1 MGKWGHLM
9 KSFGRILVVLF
20 SCLLFAFPALAAP
33 QDQYKLPEPYMSL
46 EQNYLKAFPDLQK
59 VMNIMIEKTAQQIKN
74 PEQDILH
81 NRVCSALVYKM
92 AVDSKLSAK
101 FQKLAVAG
109 DLLHNISKED
119 KKDVLTDPVL
129 LNQADQMV
137 TRLKKAGYFR
147 NSPNFWKDKEIF
159 LQPKIGNNLSLIHN
173 ITGALRV
180 GQMLT
185 EIGGFSKKEVELV
198 EVGVLEHSTGYWYF
212 RSSINEVI
220 GSDDAWAIAYP
231 APENDLAKLVHDADL
246 ISQFV
251 PESVVPE
258 GSKWRV
264 LATKRWKAKTTQE
277 EAHIVYYVFKLLY
290 DEAKTEA
297 GKRLAK
303 EKWDQIAPE
312 LITLMG
318 LQPEDNPIE
327 KLGVP
332 AIFQK

>member
-1 MGKWGHLM
+1 M
-9 KSFGRILVVLF
+9 KFLGRILVVLF

-46 EQNYLKAFPDLQK
+46 EQNYLKAFPELQK

-92 AVDSKLSAK
+92 AVDNKLSAK

-119 KKDVLTDPVL
+119 KKDVLTDPGL
-129 LNQADQMV
+129 LNQADLMV

-147 NSPNFWKDKEIF
+147 NSPNFWKNKGIF
-159 LQPKIGNNLSLIHN
+159 AQPKIGNNLSLIHN

-220 GSDDAWAIAYP
+220 GSNDAWAIAYP
-231 APENDLAKLVHDADL
+231 APENDLAKLIHDADL

-312 LITLMG
+312 LIKLMG
-318 LQPEDNPIE
+318 LQPGDDPIE

>member
-1 MGKWGHLM
+1 M
-9 KSFGRILVVLF
+9 KSLGRILVVLF

-46 EQNYLKAFPDLQK
+46 EQQYLKAFPELQK

-92 AVDSKLSAK
+92 AVDNKLSAK
-101 FQKLAVAG
+101 FQKLAIAG

-129 LNQADQMV
+129 LNQADLMV

-147 NSPNFWKDKEIF
+147 NSPNFWKDKGIF
-159 LQPKIGNNLSLIHN
+159 AQPKIGNNLSLIHHV
-173 ITGALRV
+173 TGALRV

-220 GSDDAWAIAYP
+220 GSNDAWAIAYP
-231 APENDLAKLVHDADL
+231 APENDLAKLIHDADL
-246 ISQFV
+246 VSQFV

-290 DEAKTEA
+290 DEAKTAA
-297 GKRLAK
+297 GKQLTK

-312 LITLMG
+312 LIKLMG
-318 LQPEDNPIE
+318 LQPGDNPIE
-327 KLGVP
+327 ILGVP
-332 AIFQK
+332 AIFKK

>member
-1 MGKWGHLM
+1 M
-9 KSFGRILVVLF
+9 KFLGRILVVLF

-46 EQNYLKAFPDLQK
+46 EQNYLKAFPELQK

-92 AVDSKLSAK
+92 AVDNKLSAK

-119 KKDVLTDPVL
+119 KKDVLTDPGL
-129 LNQADQMV
+129 LNQADLMV

-147 NSPNFWKDKEIF
+147 NSPNFWKDKGIF
-159 LQPKIGNNLSLIHN
+159 AQPKIGNNLSLIHN

-220 GSDDAWAIAYP
+220 GSNDAWAIAYP
-231 APENDLAKLVHDADL
+231 APENDLAKLIHDADL

-312 LITLMG
+312 LIKLMG
-318 LQPEDNPIE
+318 LQPGDDPIE

-332 AIFQK
+332 ANKKK

>member
-1 MGKWGHLM
+1 M
-9 KSFGRILVVLF
+9 KSLGRILVVLF

-46 EQNYLKAFPDLQK
+46 EQNYLKAFPELQK

-92 AVDSKLSAK
+92 AVDNKLSAK

-119 KKDVLTDPVL
+119 KKDVLTDPGL
-129 LNQADQMV
+129 LNQADLMV

-147 NSPNFWKDKEIF
+147 NSPNFWKDKGIF
-159 LQPKIGNNLSLIHN
+159 AQPKIGNNLSLIHN

-220 GSDDAWAIAYP
+220 GSNDAWAIAYP
-231 APENDLAKLVHDADL
+231 APENYLAKLIHDADL

-312 LITLMG
+312 LIKLMG
-318 LQPEDNPIE
+318 LQPGDDPIE

>member
-1 MGKWGHLM
+1 M
-9 KSFGRILVVLF
+9 KSLGRILVVLF

-46 EQNYLKAFPDLQK
+46 EQNYLKAFPELQK

-92 AVDSKLSAK
+92 AVDNKLSAK

-119 KKDVLTDPVL
+119 KKDVLTDPGL
-129 LNQADQMV
+129 LNQADLMV

-147 NSPNFWKDKEIF
+147 NSPNFWKDKGIF
-159 LQPKIGNNLSLIHN
+159 AQPKIGNNLSLIHN

-220 GSDDAWAIAYP
+220 GSNDAWAIAYP
-231 APENDLAKLVHDADL
+231 APENDLSKLIHDADL

-312 LITLMG
+312 LIKLMG
-318 LQPEDNPIE
+318 LQPGDDPIE

>member
-1 MGKWGHLM
+1 M
-9 KSFGRILVVLF
+9 KSLGRVLVVLF

-46 EQNYLKAFPDLQK
+46 EQNYLKAFPELQK

-92 AVDSKLSAK
+92 AVDNKLSAK

-119 KKDVLTDPVL
+119 KKDVLTDPGL
-129 LNQADQMV
+129 LNQADLMV

-147 NSPNFWKDKEIF
+147 NSPNFWKDKGIF
-159 LQPKIGNNLSLIHN
+159 AQPKIGNNLSLIHN

-220 GSDDAWAIAYP
+220 GSNNAWAIAYP
-231 APENDLAKLVHDADL
+231 APENDLAKLIHDADL

-312 LITLMG
+312 LIKLMG
-318 LQPEDNPIE
+318 LQPGDDPIE

>member
-1 MGKWGHLM
+1 M
-9 KSFGRILVVLF
+9 KFLGRILVVLF

-46 EQNYLKAFPDLQK
+46 EQNYLKAFPELQK

-92 AVDSKLSAK
+92 AVDNKLSAK

-119 KKDVLTDPVL
+119 KKDVLTDPGL
-129 LNQADQMV
+129 LNQADLMV

-147 NSPNFWKDKEIF
+147 NSPNFWKDKGIF
-159 LQPKIGNNLSLIHN
+159 AQPKIGNNLSLIHN

-220 GSDDAWAIAYP
+220 GSNDAWAIAYP
-231 APENDLAKLVHDADL
+231 APENDLAKLIHDADL

-312 LITLMG
+312 LIKLMG
-318 LQPEDNPIE
+318 LQP
-327 KLGVP
+327 
-332 AIFQK
+332 

>member
-1 MGKWGHLM
+1 M
-9 KSFGRILVVLF
+9 KSLGRVLVVLF

-46 EQNYLKAFPDLQK
+46 EQNYLKAFPELQK

-92 AVDSKLSAK
+92 AVDNKLSAK

-119 KKDVLTDPVL
+119 KKDVLTDPGL
-129 LNQADQMV
+129 LNQADLMV

-147 NSPNFWKDKEIF
+147 NSPNFWKDKGIF
-159 LQPKIGNNLSLIHN
+159 AQPKIGNNLSLIHN

-220 GSDDAWAIAYP
+220 GSNDAWAIAYP
-231 APENDLAKLVHDADL
+231 APENDLAKLIHDADL

-312 LITLMG
+312 LIKLMG

>member
-1 MGKWGHLM
+1 M
-9 KSFGRILVVLF
+9 KFLGRILVVLF

-46 EQNYLKAFPDLQK
+46 EQNYLKAFPELQK

-92 AVDSKLSAK
+92 AVDNKLSAK

-119 KKDVLTDPVL
+119 KKDVLTDPGL
-129 LNQADQMV
+129 LNQADLMV

-147 NSPNFWKDKEIF
+147 NSPNFWKDKGIF
-159 LQPKIGNNLSLIHN
+159 AQPKIGNNLSLIHN

-220 GSDDAWAIAYP
+220 GSNDAWAIAYP
-231 APENDLAKLVHDADL
+231 APENDLAKLIHDADL

-251 PESVVPE
+251 PESVVSPLVWNGPE
-258 GSKWRV
+258 
-264 LATKRWKAKTTQE
+264 
-277 EAHIVYYVFKLLY
+277 
-290 DEAKTEA
+290 
-297 GKRLAK
+297 
-303 EKWDQIAPE
+303 
-312 LITLMG
+312 
-318 LQPEDNPIE
+318 
-327 KLGVP
+327 
-332 AIFQK
+332 

>member
-1 MGKWGHLM
+1 M
-9 KSFGRILVVLF
+9 KFLGRILVVLF

-46 EQNYLKAFPDLQK
+46 EQNYLKAFPELQK

-92 AVDSKLSAK
+92 AVDNKLSAK

-119 KKDVLTDPVL
+119 KKDVLTDPGL
-129 LNQADQMV
+129 LNQADLMV

-147 NSPNFWKDKEIF
+147 NSPNFWKDKGIF
-159 LQPKIGNNLSLIHN
+159 AQPKIGNNLSLIHN

-220 GSDDAWAIAYP
+220 GSNDAWAIAYP
-231 APENDLAKLVHDADL
+231 APENDLSKLIHDADL

-312 LITLMG
+312 LIKLMG
-318 LQPEDNPIE
+318 LQPGDDPIE

>member
-1 MGKWGHLM
+1 M
-9 KSFGRILVVLF
+9 KSLGRILVVLF
-20 SCLLFAFPALAAP
+20 SCLLFAFPVLAAP

-46 EQNYLKAFPDLQK
+46 EQQYLKAFPELQK

-92 AVDSKLSAK
+92 AVDNKLSAK
-101 FQKLAVAG
+101 FQKLAIAG

-129 LNQADQMV
+129 LNQADLMV

-147 NSPNFWKDKEIF
+147 NSPNFWKDKGIF
-159 LQPKIGNNLSLIHN
+159 AQPKIGNNLSLIHH

-220 GSDDAWAIAYP
+220 GSNDAWAIAYP
-231 APENDLAKLVHDADL
+231 APENDLAKLIHDADL
-246 ISQFV
+246 VSQFV

-290 DEAKTEA
+290 DEAKTAA
-297 GKRLAK
+297 GKQLTK

-312 LITLMG
+312 LIKLMG
-318 LQPEDNPIE
+318 LQPGDNPIE
-327 KLGVP
+327 ILGVP
-332 AIFQK
+332 AIFKK

>member
-1 MGKWGHLM
+1 M
-9 KSFGRILVVLF
+9 KFLGRILVVLF

-46 EQNYLKAFPDLQK
+46 EQNYLKAFPELQK

-92 AVDSKLSAK
+92 AVDNKLSAK

-119 KKDVLTDPVL
+119 KKDVLTDPGL
-129 LNQADQMV
+129 LNQADLMV

-147 NSPNFWKDKEIF
+147 NSPNFWKDKGIF
-159 LQPKIGNNLSLIHN
+159 AQPKIGNNLSLIHN

-220 GSDDAWAIAYP
+220 GSNNAWAIAYP
-231 APENDLAKLVHDADL
+231 APENDLAKLIHDADL

-312 LITLMG
+312 LIKLMG
-318 LQPEDNPIE
+318 LQPGDDPIE

-332 AIFQK
+332 ANKKK

>member
-1 MGKWGHLM
+1 M
-9 KSFGRILVVLF
+9 KSLGRILVVLF

-46 EQNYLKAFPDLQK
+46 EQNYLKAFPELQK

-92 AVDSKLSAK
+92 AVDNKLSAK

-119 KKDVLTDPVL
+119 KKDVLTDPGL
-129 LNQADQMV
+129 LNQADLMV

-147 NSPNFWKDKEIF
+147 NSPNFWKDKGIF
-159 LQPKIGNNLSLIHN
+159 AQPKIGNNLSLIHN

-220 GSDDAWAIAYP
+220 GSNNAWAIAYP
-231 APENDLAKLVHDADL
+231 APENDLAKLIHDADL

-312 LITLMG
+312 LIKLMG
-318 LQPEDNPIE
+318 LQPGDDPIE

>member
-1 MGKWGHLM
+1 M
-9 KSFGRILVVLF
+9 KSLGRVLVVLF

-46 EQNYLKAFPDLQK
+46 EQNYLKAFPELQK

-92 AVDSKLSAK
+92 AVDNKLSAK

-119 KKDVLTDPVL
+119 KKDVLTDPGL
-129 LNQADQMV
+129 LNQADLMV

-147 NSPNFWKDKEIF
+147 NSPNFWKDKGIF
-159 LQPKIGNNLSLIHN
+159 AQPKIGNNLSLIHN

-220 GSDDAWAIAYP
+220 GSNDAWAIAYP
-231 APENDLAKLVHDADL
+231 APENDLAKLIHDADL

-251 PESVVPE
+251 PESVVSPLVWNGPE
-258 GSKWRV
+258 
-264 LATKRWKAKTTQE
+264 
-277 EAHIVYYVFKLLY
+277 
-290 DEAKTEA
+290 
-297 GKRLAK
+297 
-303 EKWDQIAPE
+303 
-312 LITLMG
+312 
-318 LQPEDNPIE
+318 
-327 KLGVP
+327 
-332 AIFQK
+332 

>member
-1 MGKWGHLM
+1 M
-9 KSFGRILVVLF
+9 KSLGRVLVVLF

-46 EQNYLKAFPDLQK
+46 EQNYLKAFPELQK

-92 AVDSKLSAK
+92 AVDNKLSAK

-119 KKDVLTDPVL
+119 KKDVLTDPGL
-129 LNQADQMV
+129 LNQADLMV

-147 NSPNFWKDKEIF
+147 NSPNFWKDKGIF
-159 LQPKIGNNLSLIHN
+159 AQPKIGNNLSLIHN

-220 GSDDAWAIAYP
+220 GSNDAWAIAYP
-231 APENDLAKLVHDADL
+231 APENDLAKLIHDADL

-312 LITLMG
+312 LIKLMG
-318 LQPEDNPIE
+318 LQPGDDPIE

>member
-1 MGKWGHLM
+1 M
-9 KSFGRILVVLF
+9 KFLGRILVVLF

-46 EQNYLKAFPDLQK
+46 EQNYLKAFPELQK

-92 AVDSKLSAK
+92 AVDNKLSAK

-119 KKDVLTDPVL
+119 KKDVLTDPGL
-129 LNQADQMV
+129 LNQADLMV

-159 LQPKIGNNLSLIHN
+159 AQPKIGNNLSLIHN

-220 GSDDAWAIAYP
+220 GSNDAWAIAYP
-231 APENDLAKLVHDADL
+231 APENDLAKLIHDADL

-312 LITLMG
+312 LIKLMG
-318 LQPEDNPIE
+318 LQPGDDPIE

>member
-1 MGKWGHLM
+1 M
-9 KSFGRILVVLF
+9 KFLSRILVVLC

-46 EQNYLKAFPDLQK
+46 EQNYLEAFPGLQK
-59 VMNIMIEKTAQQIKN
+59 VMDMMIEKTAQQIKK
-74 PEQDILH
+74 PDQDILH

-92 AVDSKLSAK
+92 AVDNKLSAK
-101 FQKLAVAG
+101 YQKLAIAG

-119 KKDVLTDPVL
+119 KQDVLTDPAL
-129 LNQADQMV
+129 LNQADLMV

-159 LQPKIGNNLSLIHN
+159 TQPKIGNNLSLIHH

-212 RSSINEVI
+212 RSSINDVM
-220 GSDDAWAIAYP
+220 GSSDAWAIAYP
-231 APENDLAKLVHDADL
+231 APENDLAKLIHDADL

-290 DEAKTEA
+290 DEAKTDA

-312 LITLMG
+312 LIKLMG
-318 LQPEDNPIE
+318 LQPGDNPIAI
-327 KLGVP
+327 LGVP

>member
-1 MGKWGHLM
+1 M
-9 KSFGRILVVLF
+9 KFLGRILVVLF

-46 EQNYLKAFPDLQK
+46 EQNYLKAFPELQK

-92 AVDSKLSAK
+92 AVDNKLSAK

-119 KKDVLTDPVL
+119 KKDVLTDPGL
-129 LNQADQMV
+129 LNQADLMV

-147 NSPNFWKDKEIF
+147 NSPNFWKDKGIF
-159 LQPKIGNNLSLIHN
+159 AQPKIGNNLSLIHN

-220 GSDDAWAIAYP
+220 GSNDAWAIAYP
-231 APENDLAKLVHDADL
+231 APENDLAKLIHDADL

-312 LITLMG
+312 LIKLMG
-318 LQPEDNPIE
+318 LQPGDDPIE

>member
-1 MGKWGHLM
+1 M
-9 KSFGRILVVLF
+9 KSVGRILVVLF
-20 SCLLFAFPALAAP
+20 SCLLFTLPALAAP

-46 EQNYLKAFPDLQK
+46 EQEYLKAFPALQK

-92 AVDSKLSAK
+92 AVDNKLSAK

-119 KKDVLTDPVL
+119 KKDVLTDSAL
-129 LNQADQMV
+129 LNQADLMV

-147 NSPNFWKDKEIF
+147 NSPNFWKDKGIF

-220 GSDDAWAIAYP
+220 GSNDAWEIAYP
-231 APENDLAKLVHDADL
+231 APENDLAKLIHDADL

-251 PESVVPE
+251 PESVVPD

-312 LITLMG
+312 LIKLMG

>member
-1 MGKWGHLM
+1 M
-9 KSFGRILVVLF
+9 KFLGRILVVLF
-20 SCLLFAFPALAAP
+20 SCLLFACPALAAP

-46 EQNYLKAFPDLQK
+46 EQNYLKAFPELQK

-92 AVDSKLSAK
+92 AVDNKLSAK

-119 KKDVLTDPVL
+119 KKDVLTDPGL
-129 LNQADQMV
+129 LNQADLMV

-147 NSPNFWKDKEIF
+147 NSPNFWKDKGIF
-159 LQPKIGNNLSLIHN
+159 AQPKIGNNLSLIHN

-220 GSDDAWAIAYP
+220 GSNDAWAIAYP
-231 APENDLAKLVHDADL
+231 APENDLSKLIHDADL

-312 LITLMG
+312 LIKLMG
-318 LQPEDNPIE
+318 LQPGDDPIE

>member
-1 MGKWGHLM
+1 M
-9 KSFGRILVVLF
+9 KFLGRILVVLF

-46 EQNYLKAFPDLQK
+46 EQNYLKAFPELQK

-92 AVDSKLSAK
+92 AVDNKLSAK

-119 KKDVLTDPVL
+119 KKDVLTDPGL
-129 LNQADQMV
+129 LNQADLMV

-147 NSPNFWKDKEIF
+147 NSPNFWKDKGIF
-159 LQPKIGNNLSLIHN
+159 AQPKIGNNLSLIHN

-220 GSDDAWAIAYP
+220 GSNNAWAIAYP
-231 APENDLAKLVHDADL
+231 APENDLAKLIHDADL

-312 LITLMG
+312 LIKLMG
-318 LQPEDNPIE
+318 LQPGDDPIE

>member
-1 MGKWGHLM
+1 M
-9 KSFGRILVVLF
+9 KSLGRILVVLF
-20 SCLLFAFPALAAP
+20 SCLLFASPVFAAP
-33 QDQYKLPEPYMSL
+33 QDRYALPDPYMSL
-46 EQNYLKAFPDLQK
+46 EQQYLKAFPDLQK
-59 VMNIMIEKTAQQIKN
+59 VMNIMIEKTAQQLQK

-92 AVDSKLSAK
+92 AVDNKLSAK
-101 FQKLAVAG
+101 YQKLAIAG

-129 LNQADQMV
+129 LNQADLMV
-137 TRLKKAGYFR
+137 TRLKKSGYFR
-147 NSPNFWKDKEIF
+147 NSPNFWKDKGIF
-159 LQPKIGNNLSLIHN
+159 AQPKIGNNLSLIHH

-180 GQMLT
+180 GQMLK
-185 EIGGFSKKEVELV
+185 EIGGFSKKEVEMV
-198 EVGVLEHSTGYWYF
+198 EVGILEHSTGYWYF
-212 RSSINEVI
+212 RSSINDVM
-220 GSDDAWAIAYP
+220 GSNDAWAIAYP
-231 APENDLAKLVHDADL
+231 APENDLAKFIHDADL
-246 ISQFV
+246 VSQFV

-264 LATKRWKAKTTQE
+264 LAAKRWKAKTAQE

-297 GKRLAK
+297 GKRLTQ

-312 LITLMG
+312 LLKLMG
-318 LQPEDNPIE
+318 LNPGDNPIE
-327 KLGVP
+327 ILGVP

>member
-1 MGKWGHLM
+1 M
-9 KSFGRILVVLF
+9 KTLGRILVVMF
-20 SCLLFAFPALAAP
+20 SCLLFAFPVFAAS
-33 QDQYKLPEPYMSL
+33 QDRYQLPEPYMSL
-46 EQNYLKAFPDLQK
+46 EQQYLKAFPELQK
-59 VMNIMIEKTAQQIKN
+59 VMNIMIEKTVQQIEK

-92 AVDSKLSAK
+92 AVDNKLSAK
-101 FQKLAVAG
+101 LQKLAVAG

-119 KKDVLTDPVL
+119 KKDVLTDPMQ
-129 LNQADQMV
+129 LNLADQMV

-147 NSPNFWKDKEIF
+147 DSPDFWKDKAVF
-159 LQPKIGNNLSLIHN
+159 TQPKIGNNLSLIHH
-173 ITGALRV
+173 ITGALRA
-180 GQMLT
+180 GQLLT
-185 EIGGFSKKEVELV
+185 EIGGFSKKEVDLV
-198 EVGVLEHSTGYWYF
+198 QVGVLEHSTGYWYF
-212 RSSINEVI
+212 RSSINDVM
-220 GSDDAWAIAYP
+220 GSRDAWANVYP
-231 APENDLAKLVHDADL
+231 APENDLAKIIHDADL

-264 LATKRWKAKTTQE
+264 LAAKRWKAKTVKE

-297 GKRLAK
+297 GKRLAQ
-303 EKWDQIAPE
+303 EKWDQIRPE
-312 LITLMG
+312 LIKLMG

-327 KLGVP
+327 IMGVP

>member
-1 MGKWGHLM
+1 M
-9 KSFGRILVVLF
+9 KSLGRILVVLF

-46 EQNYLKAFPDLQK
+46 EQNYLKAFPELQK

-92 AVDSKLSAK
+92 AVDNKLSAK

-119 KKDVLTDPVL
+119 KKDVLTDPGL
-129 LNQADQMV
+129 LNQADLMV

-147 NSPNFWKDKEIF
+147 NSPNFWKDKGIF
-159 LQPKIGNNLSLIHN
+159 AQPKIGNNLSLIHN

-220 GSDDAWAIAYP
+220 GSNDAWAIAYP
-231 APENDLAKLVHDADL
+231 APENDLAKLIHDADL

-312 LITLMG
+312 LIKLMG
-318 LQPEDNPIE
+318 LQP
-327 KLGVP
+327 
-332 AIFQK
+332 

>member
-1 MGKWGHLM
+1 M
-9 KSFGRILVVLF
+9 KSLGRILVVLF

-46 EQNYLKAFPDLQK
+46 EQNYLKAFPELQK

-92 AVDSKLSAK
+92 AVDNKLSAK

-119 KKDVLTDPVL
+119 KKDVLTDPGL
-129 LNQADQMV
+129 LNQADLMV

-147 NSPNFWKDKEIF
+147 NSPNFWKDKGIF
-159 LQPKIGNNLSLIHN
+159 AQPKIGNNLSLIHN

-220 GSDDAWAIAYP
+220 GSNDAWAIAYP
-231 APENDLAKLVHDADL
+231 APENDLAKLIHDADL

-312 LITLMG
+312 LIKLMG
-318 LQPEDNPIE
+318 LQPGDDPIE

>member
-1 MGKWGHLM
+1 M
-9 KSFGRILVVLF
+9 KSLGRILVVLF
-20 SCLLFAFPALAAP
+20 SCLFFAFPAFAAP
-33 QDQYKLPEPYMSL
+33 QDQYKLPEPYMSF
-46 EQNYLKAFPDLQK
+46 EQNYLKAFPELQK

-74 PEQDILH
+74 PEQDISH
-81 NRVCSALVYKM
+81 NRICSALVYKM
-92 AVDSKLSAK
+92 AVDNKLSAK

-119 KKDVLTDPVL
+119 KKDVLTDPGL
-129 LNQADQMV
+129 LNQADLMV

-147 NSPNFWKDKEIF
+147 NSPNFWKDKGIF
-159 LQPKIGNNLSLIHN
+159 AQPKIGNNLSLIHN

-220 GSDDAWAIAYP
+220 GSNDAWAIAYP
-231 APENDLAKLVHDADL
+231 APENDLAKLIHDADL

-312 LITLMG
+312 LIKLMG
-318 LQPEDNPIE
+318 LQPGDDPIE